1 MSEPGALMAIPVVS
15 QEMEAV
21 ASVPREPRKRTAIVD
36 ALRGW
41 ALLGVVLVNY
51 ALFYSFDAVIRIPAY
66 DVTSW
71 TMKFIVQLCFQTK
84 EWTLLSALFGYGF
97 AMLIARSHERNS
109 ASQRLFLRRMF
120 WLGAIAVVNSM
131 IYYGD
136 ILKDYVLMGLVI
148 SLFHRASQKL
158 FLVLTICGLLTIPLL
173 IPLSRS
179 VHLILPFEA
188 PPVSLYQSH
197 RFIDV
202 LRFGW
207 LSGVHVLFSFPKYF
221 DWNLVMLTCGFL
233 GAYLQKSGF
242 FEQLGNQQRLLR
254 GAVWKSALVAVAL
267 PLIHIAFVSLG
278 WRIDRDYDAFIWFEL
293 SLMVCLTCIL
303 CRIFLK
309 YRNTVF
315 FRSFQCVGQM
325 TLTNYLM
332 QNVIGLLL
340 FSGFGLGLLHKEK
353 YSFSI
358 EVAMMV
364 FCLQIWFSRWWLS
377 RYRWGPVEW
386 LWRSLTY
393 ARWLANS

>member
-1 MSEPGALMAIPVVS
+1 MSESAAMMARPAVS
-15 QEMEAV
+15 QAMETA
-21 ASVPREPRKRTAIVD
+21 APAPREPRRRTAIVD

-51 ALFYSFDAVIRIPAY
+51 ALFYSFDAVIRVPAH
-66 DVTSW
+66 DVTSR

-84 EWTLLSALFGYGF
+84 EWTLLSVLFGYGF
-97 AMLIARSHERNS
+97 AMLIACSQETNS
-109 ASQRLFLRRMF
+109 PSLRLFLRRMF
-120 WLGAIAVVNSM
+120 WLGIIALVNSSF
-131 IYYGD
+131 YYGD
-136 ILKDYVLMGLVI
+136 ILKDYVLMGIVI
-148 SLFHRASQKL
+148 SLFHRASQKVFL
-158 FLVLTICGLLTIPLL
+158 FLTICGLLTVPLL

-179 VHLILPFEA
+179 VHLITPFA
-188 PPVSLYQSH
+188 DPPVSLYQSH
-197 RFIDV
+197 HLFDV
-202 LRFGW
+202 LRFGC

-233 GAYLQKSGF
+233 GAYLQKSAF

-254 GAVWKSALVAVAL
+254 RALWISAVVVVAL
-267 PLIHIAFVSLG
+267 LLLHLAFVSLG
-278 WRIDRDYDAFIWFEL
+278 WRIDRHYDAFIWFEL

-309 YRNTVF
+309 FRNTTF
-315 FRSFQCVGQM
+315 FRSFQSVGQM

-340 FSGFGLGLLHKEK
+340 FSGFGLRLLYKET

-358 EVAMMV
+358 EVAIVV
-364 FCLQIWFSRWWLS
+364 FCFQIWFSRWWLA
-377 RYRWGPVEW
+377 RHRWGPVEW

-393 ARWLANS
+393 GIWLAN